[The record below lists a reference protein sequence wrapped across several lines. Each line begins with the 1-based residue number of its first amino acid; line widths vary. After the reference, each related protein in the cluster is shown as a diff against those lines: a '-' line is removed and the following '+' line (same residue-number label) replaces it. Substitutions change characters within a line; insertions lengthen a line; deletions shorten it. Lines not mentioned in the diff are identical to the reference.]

1 MLQSHSPKFRQ
12 VEVPQ
17 IEYEDQVV
25 QVPVQKQVQVPHV
38 QTVQK
43 TVEIPQIEPPG
54 SVSQHTVRFFDGI
67 RGISEYDMLFVWNLS
82 KVFRTVGFQDLCGP
96 ASRYVDKVVPL
107 PVAKQVQVPMV
118 NTLSGTAEELFGL
131 LGYLHL

>member
-43 TVEIPQIEPPG
+43 TVEIPQIEPLACK
-54 SVSQHTVRFFDGI
+54 SLRFHADCQNFHVSFQAFQALSLVDG
-67 RGISEYDMLFVWNLS
+67 
-82 KVFRTVGFQDLCGP
+82 
-96 ASRYVDKVVPL
+96 A
-107 PVAKQVQVPMV
+107 
-118 NTLSGTAEELFGL
+118 
-131 LGYLHL
+131 

>member
-1 MLQSHSPKFRQ
+1 

-43 TVEIPQIEPPG
+43 TVEIPQIEPLACK
-54 SVSQHTVRFFDGI
+54 S
-67 RGISEYDMLFVWNLS
+67 L
-82 KVFRTVGFQDLCGP
+82 GFQADFQNFRVSFQVFQATSL
-96 ASRYVDKVVPL
+96 VDG
-107 PVAKQVQVPMV
+107 A
-118 NTLSGTAEELFGL
+118 
-131 LGYLHL
+131 